1 MMDWLTYRRWKQVVI
16 YGWYESTLIAKES
29 KKSRC
34 SVFKDIISA
43 FYKWH
48 VYSNQYRAN
57 RMWEL
62 TEKEKEELAFSLGEE
77 NRRRDKWVRENYHNW
92 QFIKKW
98 TNLKYELSPSMQQ
111 KRKKAYTKEFNAG
124 EGLIVQFNVHIHRE
138 HYLDGT
144 IKIGKNVL
152 LAKNVFIDY
161 SGFLEIEDNVALS
174 DGVVIETH
182 SHVSSGF
189 ALKGKG
195 KLAQTHLVIEEGVSI
210 GSKSI
215 IMETCNKIGRHSRIG
230 AGSVV
235 RSNVPPYAIVIGNPA
250 KVIGFILTPEEV
262 EKVEMSYPEEKR
274 ISKDKYLTYYNKF
287 FRSRVNETNKF
298 VRL

>member
-1 MMDWLTYRRWKQVVI
+1 MDKLTLRRWHQVFN
-16 YGWYESTLIAKES
+16 YGWPEAAVIAKETG
-29 KKSRC
+29 KSRLT
-34 SVFKDIISA
+34 VFLDIISS
-43 FYKWH
+43 FSKWH
-48 VYSNQYRAN
+48 VFSNQFHAHRL
-57 RMWEL
+57 WEL
-62 TEKEKEELAFSLGEE
+62 PEKEKEDTAKSLGEE
-77 NRRRDKWVRENYHNW
+77 NKRRDNWVRENYHNW
-92 QFIKKW
+92 KFINKW
-98 TNLKYELSPSMQQ
+98 TDLKYELSPSMQQ

-144 IKIGKNVL
+144 IKIGRNVL

-195 KLAQTHLVIEEGVSI
+195 KLDQTHLVIEEGVSV
-210 GSKSI
+210 GSKAM
-215 IMETCNKIGRHSRIG
+215 IMDTCSKVGRHSRIG
-230 AGSVV
+230 AGAVV

-250 KVIGFILTPEEV
+250 KIVGFIMTPEEV
-262 EKVEMSYPEEKR
+262 AKKELDYPEEKR
-274 ISKDKYLTYYNKF
+274 INM
-287 FRSRVNETNKF
+287 EKF
-298 VRL
+298 VANYDRYFRGRVSETKKYVKL